1 MAKARSRKKP
11 ARKAARYAAKSK
23 TRKAA
28 PAKSASRFPSETPAY
43 RKAREK
49 LLKAE
54 IGLRRQVEAVAALR
68 RKLPLGG
75 AISEDFLFDEQA
87 DVVGM
92 RPVRLSELF
101 APGKDT
107 LLIYSYMYS
116 LAMNN
121 PCPMC
126 TSIID
131 SLEGAAP
138 HVTQRVNLAVVAK
151 SPLPRLLTFAR
162 NRGWKNLRFLSSADN
177 SYNRLYH
184 GEDEDGN
191 QLPIMNVFVKKGDTV
206 RHFWASE
213 LLFTKV
219 DKPGQNQRHVDIFW
233 PLWNLLD
240 LTPAGRGKDWY
251 PRLNY

>member
-1 MAKARSRKKP
+1 MAKAKKK
-11 ARKAARYAAKSK
+11 AVRKAARP
-23 TRKAA
+23 KAIG
-28 PAKSASRFPSETPAY
+28 RFPSETPAY
-43 RKAREK
+43 RKARDK

-54 IGLRRQVEAVAALR
+54 VNLRRQVEEVAKLR

-75 AISEDFLFDEQA
+75 VIPEDFVFDEPA

-92 RPVRLSELF
+92 RKVKLSELF

-107 LLIYSYMYS
+107 LLLYSYMYS

-131 SLEGAAP
+131 SLDGAAP
-138 HVTQRVNLAVVAK
+138 HVGQRVNLAVVAK

-162 NRGWKNLRFLSSADN
+162 NRGWRNLRFLSSSDN
-177 SYNRLYH
+177 SYNRIYH
-184 GEDEDGN
+184 GEDEEGHQN
-191 QLPIMNVFVKKGDTV
+191 PIMNVFVRKGGKI

-213 LLFTKV
+213 LLFTKA
-219 DKPGQNQRHVDIFW
+219 DKGQNQRHVDMVW

-240 LTPAGRGKDWY
+240 LTPEGRGRDWY
-251 PRLNY
+251 PKINY

>member
-1 MAKARSRKKP
+1 MAKAKKKA
-11 ARKAARYAAKSK
+11 ARKAASPKVIG
-23 TRKAA
+23 
-28 PAKSASRFPSETPAY
+28 RFPNETLAY
-43 RKAREK
+43 RKARDK

-54 IGLRRQVEAVAALR
+54 VNLRRQVEEVAKLR

-75 AISEDFLFDEQA
+75 VIPEDFVFDEPA

-92 RPVRLSELF
+92 RKVKLSELF

-107 LLIYSYMYS
+107 LILYSYMYS

-131 SLEGAAP
+131 SLDGAAA
-138 HVTQRVNLAVVAK
+138 HVGQRANLAVVAK

-162 NRGWKNLRFLSSADN
+162 NRGWRNLKFLSSADN
-177 SYNRLYH
+177 SYNRIYH
-184 GEDEDGN
+184 GETEEGHQN
-191 QLPIMNVFVKKGDTV
+191 PIMNVFVKKGGKI

-213 LLFTKV
+213 LLFTKAER
-219 DKPGQNQRHVDIFW
+219 GMNQRHVDMIW

-240 LTPAGRGKDWY
+240 LTPEGRGRDWY
-251 PRLNY
+251 PKISY

>member
-1 MAKARSRKKP
+1 MAKAKSRKKP
-11 ARKAARYAAKSK
+11 ARKAARA
-23 TRKAA
+23 KAA
-28 PAKSASRFPSETPAY
+28 SKPIGRFPNETPAY

-68 RKLPLGG
+68 RTLPLGG
-75 AISEDFLFDEQA
+75 PVAEDFVFDEQA

-92 RPVRLSELF
+92 RQVRLSELF

-107 LLIYSYMYS
+107 LLVYSYMYS

-131 SLEGAAP
+131 SLDGAAP
-138 HVTQRVNLAVVAK
+138 HVSQRVNIVVMAK

-184 GEDEDGN
+184 GEDEDGK
-191 QLPIMNVFVKKGDTV
+191 QMPIMNVFVKQGDRV

-213 LLFTKV
+213 LLFTKA

-240 LTPAGRGKDWY
+240 LTPQGRGKDWY
-251 PRLNY
+251 PRIAY

>member
-1 MAKARSRKKP
+1 MAKKKAKKKTASKPRKP
-11 ARKAARYAAKSK
+11 IG
-23 TRKAA
+23 
-28 PAKSASRFPSETPAY
+28 RFPNETPTY
-43 RKAREK
+43 RKARDR

-54 IGLRRQVEAVAALR
+54 VALRRQVEAVAKLR
-68 RKLPLGG
+68 RGLPQGG
-75 AISEDFLFDEQA
+75 VIPEDFEFDEAA

-92 RPVRLSELF
+92 RKVRLSELF

-107 LLIYSYMYS
+107 LLLYSYMYS
-116 LAMNN
+116 LAMNA

-131 SLEGAAP
+131 SLEGAAV
-138 HVTQRVNLAVVAK
+138 HVGQRVNIAIVAK
-151 SPLPRLLTFAR
+151 SPLPRLLTFTR

-184 GEDEDGN
+184 AEDEDGE
-191 QLPIMNVFVKKGDTV
+191 QFPMLNVFVKKGESI

-213 LLFTKV
+213 LFFSTPEK
-219 DKPGQNQRHVDIFW
+219 GQNMRHVDMIW

-240 LTPAGRGKDWY
+240 VTPEGRGRDWY
-251 PRLNY
+251 PRLSY

>member
-1 MAKARSRKKP
+1 MPKKARAKKP
-11 ARKAARYAAKSK
+11 ARKAAKAAK
-23 TRKAA
+23 
-28 PAKSASRFPSETPAY
+28 PIGRFPNETAAY

-54 IGLRRQVEAVAALR
+54 IGLRRQVEAVAAAR

-75 AISEDFLFDEQA
+75 PVPEDFVFDEQA

-92 RPVRLSELF
+92 RKVRLSELF

-107 LLIYSYMYS
+107 LLVYSYMYS
-116 LAMNN
+116 LAMAN

-131 SLEGAAP
+131 SLEGAGP
-138 HVTQRVNLAVVAK
+138 HVNQRANLVVVAK

-177 SYNRLYH
+177 SYNRIYQ
-184 GEDEDGN
+184 GEDEDGH
-191 QLPIMNVFVKKGDTV
+191 QMPIMNVFVKKGDAV

-213 LLFTKV
+213 LLFTKA
-219 DKPGQNQRHVDIFW
+219 DGPGQNQRHVDIFW

-240 LTPAGRGKDWY
+240 LTPQGRGRDWY
-251 PRLNY
+251 PRISY

>member
-1 MAKARSRKKP
+1 MAKAKSRKKP
-11 ARKAARYAAKSK
+11 ARKAR
-23 TRKAA
+23 TKAA
-28 PAKSASRFPSETPAY
+28 SKPIGRFPNETPAY
-43 RKAREK
+43 RKARDK

-54 IGLRRQVEAVAALR
+54 IGLRRQVEAVAELR

-75 AISEDFLFDEQA
+75 AVSEDFLFDEQA

-92 RPVRLSELF
+92 RQVRLSELF

-107 LLIYSYMYS
+107 LLVYSYMYS

-131 SLEGAAP
+131 SLDGAAP
-138 HVTQRVNLAVVAK
+138 HVSQRANIAVVAK

-184 GEDEDGN
+184 GEDEDGH
-191 QLPIMNVFVKKGDTV
+191 QLPIMNVFMKKGDTV

-213 LLFTKV
+213 LLFTKA

-240 LTPAGRGKDWY
+240 LTPQGRGRDWY
-251 PRLNY
+251 PRIAY